1 MKRTRLKSENP
12 ERRAE
17 MRARNFPDRPT
28 ITPWCLVAIALERYQ
43 ARHGAK
49 MIPRGWAPCWAGAP
63 DPAHVVHARGMGG
76 VNSSKDEVA
85 YLCRGHHGEQ
95 EGRTEAFEAKY
106 GIDLAAAAARLAA
119 GELGPES
126 AVPA

>member
-49 MIPRGWAPCWAGAP
+49 MIPRGWAPCWAGEPAS
-63 DPAHVVHARGMGG
+63 AHVIHARDMGG
-76 VNSSKDEVA
+76 RNSSKDETA

-95 EGRTEAFEAKY
+95 EGKSAAFEAKY
-106 GIDLAAAAARLAA
+106 GIDLAAEAAKLAA
-119 GELGPES
+119 GESSEGLAPR
-126 AVPA
+126 

>member
-28 ITPWCLVAIALERYQ
+28 ITPWCLVALALERYQ
-43 ARHGAK
+43 ARHGPK
-49 MIPRGWAPCWAGAP
+49 MIPRGWTPCWTGAP

-85 YLCRGHHGEQ
+85 YLCRGHHWEQ
-95 EGRTEAFEAKY
+95 EGRTAAFEEKY